1 MRIYGIIK
9 RKKENI
15 ELTKEEIEYFVKG
28 YTSGEIPD
36 YQAAA
41 LCMAIYFNGMSVRET
56 TDLTLAIRDS
66 GERIDFSKI
75 DGIRVD
81 KHSSGGVGD
90 KTSLVIAPIVA
101 SCGVKVPKISG
112 RGLGHTGGTVDKLE
126 SIEGFNVSLSSDEFI
141 KIVNEVG
148 TAIIGQTKNIAP
160 ADKKLYALRDVTA
173 TIDSM
178 PLIAS
183 SIMGKKLASDDNC
196 ILLDVKTG
204 SGAFMKTV
212 DESVTLARLMVD
224 IGKRAGKKMMA
235 VVTDMDK
242 PLGNAI
248 GNSLEVIEAVNTLKG
263 NGPKDFTEIC
273 IILATNMLYL
283 AGIGDKNECEKK
295 VKDAITSGRAFETFL
310 KMVKCQGGNIK
321 LLENTDLFK
330 KARFVKEVKVAK
342 SGYIEKVDAEFY
354 GVASLVLGAGR
365 NKKEDKIDYSA
376 GIILHKKTGDYVNI
390 GDTIATL
397 YTNDENAI
405 PNASEKLLLATTI
418 SNKKPSEKP
427 IVFETIGG

>member
-1 MRIYGIIK
+1 MRIFGIIK
-9 RKKENI
+9 RKRDNI

-41 LCMAIYFNGMSVRET
+41 LCMAIYFNGMNIRET

-66 GERIDFSKI
+66 GERVDFSRI

-112 RGLGHTGGTVDKLE
+112 RGLGHTGGTIDKLE
-126 SIEGFNVSLSSDEFI
+126 SIEGFNVSLSDDEFI
-141 KIVNEVG
+141 NIVNEVG

-160 ADKKLYALRDVTA
+160 ADKKFYALRDVTA

-212 DESVTLARLMVD
+212 KDSTTLANLMVE
-224 IGKRAGKKMMA
+224 IGRNAGKKMMA
-235 VVTDMDK
+235 VITDMDK
-242 PLGNAI
+242 PLGNVI
-248 GNSLEVIEAVNTLKG
+248 GNSLEVIEAIKTLHG
-263 NGPKDFTEIC
+263 DGPKDFTNLC
-273 IILATNMLYL
+273 NILASNMLYL
-283 AGIGDKNECEKK
+283 ASVGDFDECMKK
-295 VKDAITSGRAFETFL
+295 VENAISSGRAFETFL
-310 KMVKCQGGNIK
+310 KMVKMQGGNTK
-321 LLENTDLFK
+321 LVENIDLFK
-330 KARFVKEVKVAK
+330 KASIVKEIKAPK
-342 SGYIEKVDAEFY
+342 EGYIERVNTEMY
-354 GVASLVLGAGR
+354 GVASLFLGAGR
-365 NKKEDKIDYSA
+365 NKKEDNIDYSA
-376 GIILHKKTGDYVNI
+376 GITLYKKTGDYVKI
-390 GDTIATL
+390 GDVIATL
-397 YTNDENAI
+397 HTNDESAVANAT
-405 PNASEKLLLATTI
+405 EKLLMATEI
-418 SNKKPSEKP
+418 SGNKPKESP
-427 IVFETIGG
+427 IVLKTI

>member
-41 LCMAIYFNGMSVRET
+41 LCMAIYFNGMNIRET
-56 TDLTLAIRDS
+56 TDLTFAIRDS
-66 GERIDFSKI
+66 GEKIDFSKI
-75 DGIRVD
+75 NGVRVD

-126 SIEGFNVSLSSDEFI
+126 SIEGFNTSLSSDQFI

-183 SIMGKKLASDDNC
+183 SIMGKKLASDDDC

-212 DESVTLARLMVD
+212 EESATLASIMVD
-224 IGKRAGKKMMA
+224 IGKSAGKKMMA
-235 VVTDMDK
+235 EITNMNK

-248 GNSLEVIEAVNTLKG
+248 GNSLEVIEAINTLKG

-273 IILATNMLYL
+273 NILATDMLYL

-295 VKDAITSGRAFETFL
+295 VQDAILSGRAFETFL
-310 KMVKCQGGNIK
+310 KMVSLQGGNTK
-321 LLENTDLFK
+321 MVEDTSLFK
-330 KARFVKEVKVAK
+330 KANVIKDVKAAE
-342 SGYIEKVDAEFY
+342 SGYIESVNTESY

-365 NKKEDKIDYSA
+365 TKKEDSIDYSA
-376 GIILHKKTGDYVNI
+376 GIILHKKTGDFVHA

-397 YTNDENAI
+397 YTNNENAVE
-405 PNASEKLLLATTI
+405 NANARILSATTI
-418 SNKKPSEKP
+418 SSKKPEEQAL
-427 IVFETIGG
+427 VFKTIE